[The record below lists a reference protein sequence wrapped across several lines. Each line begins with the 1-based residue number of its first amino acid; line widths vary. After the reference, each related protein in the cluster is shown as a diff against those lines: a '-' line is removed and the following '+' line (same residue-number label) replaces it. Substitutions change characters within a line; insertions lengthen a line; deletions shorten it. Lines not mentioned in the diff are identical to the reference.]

1 MWFCIP
7 STLSDTSPGAC
18 SSSHEPRKLCV
29 HGSLVLPVTV
39 AVWRKAMTRRILG
52 GKPATFGRAGEST
65 GHAVGKIVRPMSEVL
80 ACMCYQPFL
89 VAFCLVVLPNG
100 RLLLA
105 TTFNK
110 AADVTDVRN

>member
-1 MWFCIP
+1 MVG
-7 STLSDTSPGAC
+7 LGLQVMA
-18 SSSHEPRKLCV
+18 
-29 HGSLVLPVTV
+29 
-39 AVWRKAMTRRILG
+39 AVWGKAMTRRILG

-105 TTFNK
+105 MTFDK
-110 AADVTDVRN
+110 AADVTDVGN